1 MSYTPTLRIN
11 SSVRGNKYLKE
22 YKEGEQ
28 AGTYLSLEDMTRRI
42 ARRRLELV

>member
-22 YKEGEQ
+22 YKEV
-28 AGTYLSLEDMTRRI
+28 S
-42 ARRRLELV
+42 RLEPTLV